1 MTLRITMNWNL
12 NDLPL
17 FIAVAESNSFS
28 KAAVRL
34 NIQKS
39 SVSRAIV
46 RLEDRLDVKLLER
59 NNRYL
64 RLTSDGALL
73 YQQLKPLLEQVD
85 LAGDGLCQKG
95 LAGELNIAVTLAF
108 SREVM
113 APYLNDF
120 VTRFPDIRLNM
131 KSTTRAF
138 NLYEDKLDLA
148 IQLGPLAPSG
158 FYAQHL
164 ADIELCWMSSPAYLS
179 AYPELTTSSW
189 FEIQKHVRYYHSQEN
204 YPANFCLST
213 PDGNEY
219 PVLFPM
225 ANQLEDV
232 LMVRDSVVAG
242 AGISLLPNIYCRK
255 LIKEEKLIQI
265 SPEIK
270 VSPNVAIYAV
280 YASKKSSSPRL
291 KTMLSFM
298 NEITTKY
305 LAAD

>member
-1 MTLRITMNWNL
+1 MNWNL

-17 FIAVAESNSFS
+17 FIAVAETSSFS

-39 SVSRAIV
+39 SVSRAIA
-46 RLEDRLDVKLLER
+46 RLEERLNVKLLER

-64 RLTSDGALL
+64 RLTSDGAQL
-73 YQQLKPLLEQVD
+73 YQQLKPLLEQVN
-85 LAGDGLCQKG
+85 LAGDEFYQKG

-113 APYLNDF
+113 APHLNDF

-131 KSTTRAF
+131 KSTTRIL

-179 AYPELTTSSW
+179 ANPELVNSSW
-189 FEIQKHVRYYHSQEN
+189 LEIQKHVRYYHSQEN
-204 YPANFCLST
+204 YPANFCLFA

-219 PVLFPM
+219 PVTFPM

-242 AGISLLPNIYCRK
+242 AGISLLPDIYCRQLVKEKK
-255 LIKEEKLIQI
+255 LIRIA
-265 SPEIK
+265 PEIK
-270 VSPNVAIYAV
+270 VSPNVTIYAV

-298 NEITTKY
+298 NEITTNY
-305 LAAD
+305 LNDD